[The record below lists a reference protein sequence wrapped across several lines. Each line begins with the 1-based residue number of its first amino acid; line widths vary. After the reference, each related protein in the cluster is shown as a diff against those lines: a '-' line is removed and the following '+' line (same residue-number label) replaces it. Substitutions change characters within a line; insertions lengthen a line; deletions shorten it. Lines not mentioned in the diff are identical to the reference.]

1 MMVEQWAACAKRGWL
16 RTARARWSVT
26 AGERSSL
33 GTHLISHFGLAARI
47 PLRPLNG
54 QETAGGGGQNGR
66 SAQIHGCWIRCVTA
80 GALLAAAERFSG
92 RSLALQQLL
101 TRGGRAGSPW
111 TDQPAVSCTQPGRQ
125 HRLSCDGGA
134 GAGLAAGGVPGDL
147 AGAQIA
153 KEMPS
158 RLVPSSA
165 ESLRPPIHLRS
176 ELPCRGRVAVVEA
189 GSWEPAAEMLLLS
202 AADGGAAAVHG
213 RHAPAGPPPRCR
225 RSTRRALCPVRWP

>member
-1 MMVEQWAACAKRGWL
+1 MRKGGLAAHRSHPLGI
-16 RTARARWSVT
+16 TADES
-26 AGERSSL
+26 SSL
-33 GTHLISHFGLAARI
+33 GTHLICHFALGARI
-47 PLRPLNG
+47 LIWPLNG
-54 QETAGGGGQNGR
+54 QETAGCGGKNGR
-66 SAQIHGCWIRCVTA
+66 SSPDPR
-80 GALLAAAERFSG
+80 LLSPLRDGWRLPCCCRGFLRSLSGVAAALGARRPRLQPVDRSASG
-92 RSLALQQLL
+92 KLHAAGPLAPAEL
-101 TRGGRAGSPW
+101 RWGS
-111 TDQPAVSCTQPGRQ
+111 
-125 HRLSCDGGA
+125 

-189 GSWEPAAEMLLLS
+189 GSWEPAAEMLQLS

-225 RSTRRALCPVRWP
+225 RSTRRALCPVHWP